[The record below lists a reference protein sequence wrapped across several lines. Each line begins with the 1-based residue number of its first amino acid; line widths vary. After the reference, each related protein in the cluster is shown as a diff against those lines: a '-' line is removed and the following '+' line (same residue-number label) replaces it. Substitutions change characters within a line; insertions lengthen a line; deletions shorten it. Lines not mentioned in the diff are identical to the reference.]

1 MSTRKRRKKPI
12 DDAKTHILSCTDK
25 VGFMSRYI
33 DGYKGRGV
41 FATPPNEPGD
51 FVLEYRGKL
60 LTKEECES
68 RRYSET
74 ESKFLFGFKWQNH
87 CLCLDASE
95 EDGSLGRLVND
106 NHKNPNCVMKKIIV
120 DNKPHLC
127 LFSLKKIEIGA
138 EIYYNYG
145 DSKWPWRSK
154 VGKNK
159 APAAA
164 KENLLGGEGQMKGLQ
179 TPAAAEENEASPVP
193 QMLNDG
199 PIPDETYTQMKG
211 LQTPAAAEENEASP
225 VPQMLNDGPIPDETY
240 TQMKGLQTPAAAE
253 ENEASPVPQMLNDGP
268 IPDETYTQMKGLQT
282 PAAAEEN
289 EASPVPQM
297 LNDGP
302 IPDETYT
309 QMKGLQTPAAA
320 EENEASPVPQML
332 NDGPIPDETYTQTI
346 HMEGPL
352 AEDIEGDKGSDD
364 EVSMSSR
371 QECTSISESQNQ
383 RVSATDVS
391 MPEEGSEHEV
401 SMSSLQECTSTPQVQ
416 NQTVSAK
423 KREKQTAVKRSWTP
437 EECAAV
443 DKHLRRFIVRSQV
456 PGKEECQRCITAA
469 PEALRNRD
477 WKAGKYYVKNRITA
491 LRRKVV

>member
-41 FATPPNEPGD
+41 FATHPIEPGD

-154 VGKNK
+154 VGKNN

-193 QMLNDG
+193 QMF
-199 PIPDETYTQMKG
+199 
-211 LQTPAAAEENEASP
+211 
-225 VPQMLNDGPIPDETY
+225 
-240 TQMKGLQTPAAAE
+240 
-253 ENEASPVPQMLNDGP
+253 NDGP

-352 AEDIEGDKGSDD
+352 AEDIEDVCVLGDKGSDD

-401 SMSSLQECTSTPQVQ
+401 SMSALQECTSTPQVQ

>member
-268 IPDETYTQMKGLQT
+268 IPDETYTQ
-282 PAAAEEN
+282 
-289 EASPVPQM
+289 
-297 LNDGP
+297 
-302 IPDETYT
+302 
-309 QMKGLQTPAAA
+309 
-320 EENEASPVPQML
+320 
-332 NDGPIPDETYTQTI
+332 TI

>member
-41 FATPPNEPGD
+41 FATPPIEPGD

-95 EDGSLGRLVND
+95 EDGSLGRLVYD

-268 IPDETYTQMKGLQT
+268 IPDETYTQ
-282 PAAAEEN
+282 
-289 EASPVPQM
+289 
-297 LNDGP
+297 
-302 IPDETYT
+302 
-309 QMKGLQTPAAA
+309 
-320 EENEASPVPQML
+320 
-332 NDGPIPDETYTQTI
+332 TI

-352 AEDIEGDKGSDD
+352 AEDIEDVCMLGDKGSDD

-437 EECAAV
+437 EECVAV

-477 WKAGKYYVKNRITA
+477 WKAVKYYVKNRITA

>member
-164 KENLLGGEGQMKGLQ
+164 KENLLGGEGQ
-179 TPAAAEENEASPVP
+179 
-193 QMLNDG
+193 
-199 PIPDETYTQMKG
+199 
-211 LQTPAAAEENEASP
+211 
-225 VPQMLNDGPIPDETY
+225 
-240 TQMKGLQTPAAAE
+240 
-253 ENEASPVPQMLNDGP
+253 
-268 IPDETYTQMKGLQT
+268 
-282 PAAAEEN
+282 
-289 EASPVPQM
+289 
-297 LNDGP
+297 
-302 IPDETYT
+302 
-309 QMKGLQTPAAA
+309 
-320 EENEASPVPQML
+320 
-332 NDGPIPDETYTQTI
+332 TI

-352 AEDIEGDKGSDD
+352 AEDIEDVCVLGDKGSDD

>member
-164 KENLLGGEGQMKGLQ
+164 KENLLGGEGQ
-179 TPAAAEENEASPVP
+179 
-193 QMLNDG
+193 
-199 PIPDETYTQMKG
+199 
-211 LQTPAAAEENEASP
+211 
-225 VPQMLNDGPIPDETY
+225 
-240 TQMKGLQTPAAAE
+240 
-253 ENEASPVPQMLNDGP
+253 
-268 IPDETYTQMKGLQT
+268 
-282 PAAAEEN
+282 
-289 EASPVPQM
+289 
-297 LNDGP
+297 
-302 IPDETYT
+302 
-309 QMKGLQTPAAA
+309 
-320 EENEASPVPQML
+320 
-332 NDGPIPDETYTQTI
+332 TI

-383 RVSATDVS
+383 RVSATDVSMPEEGSEHEVSMSSLQECTSTPQVQNQTVSAKKRDVS

>member
-199 PIPDETYTQMKG
+199 PIPDETYTQ
-211 LQTPAAAEENEASP
+211 
-225 VPQMLNDGPIPDETY
+225 
-240 TQMKGLQTPAAAE
+240 
-253 ENEASPVPQMLNDGP
+253 
-268 IPDETYTQMKGLQT
+268 
-282 PAAAEEN
+282 
-289 EASPVPQM
+289 
-297 LNDGP
+297 
-302 IPDETYT
+302 
-309 QMKGLQTPAAA
+309 
-320 EENEASPVPQML
+320 
-332 NDGPIPDETYTQTI
+332 TI

-423 KREKQTAVKRSWTP
+423 KRDWCCSREAVLSPQSCPVNARGRGGGP
-437 EECAAV
+437 
-443 DKHLRRFIVRSQV
+443 Q
-456 PGKEECQRCITAA
+456 QR
-469 PEALRNRD
+469 
-477 WKAGKYYVKNRITA
+477 
-491 LRRKVV
+491 

>member
-41 FATPPNEPGD
+41 FATHPIEPGD

-154 VGKNK
+154 VGKNN

-193 QMLNDG
+193 QMF
-199 PIPDETYTQMKG
+199 
-211 LQTPAAAEENEASP
+211 
-225 VPQMLNDGPIPDETY
+225 NDGPIPDETY

-401 SMSSLQECTSTPQVQ
+401 SMSALQECTSTPQVQ

>member
-240 TQMKGLQTPAAAE
+240 TQ
-253 ENEASPVPQMLNDGP
+253 
-268 IPDETYTQMKGLQT
+268 
-282 PAAAEEN
+282 
-289 EASPVPQM
+289 
-297 LNDGP
+297 
-302 IPDETYT
+302 
-309 QMKGLQTPAAA
+309 
-320 EENEASPVPQML
+320 
-332 NDGPIPDETYTQTI
+332 TI

-352 AEDIEGDKGSDD
+352 AEDIEDVCVLGDKGSDD

>member
-164 KENLLGGEGQMKGLQ
+164 KENLLGGEGQGMPH
-179 TPAAAEENEASPVP
+179 TPSCFQSCSYGVLP
-193 QMLNDG
+193 
-199 PIPDETYTQMKG
+199 
-211 LQTPAAAEENEASP
+211 
-225 VPQMLNDGPIPDETY
+225 
-240 TQMKGLQTPAAAE
+240 
-253 ENEASPVPQMLNDGP
+253 
-268 IPDETYTQMKGLQT
+268 
-282 PAAAEEN
+282 
-289 EASPVPQM
+289 
-297 LNDGP
+297 
-302 IPDETYT
+302 
-309 QMKGLQTPAAA
+309 
-320 EENEASPVPQML
+320 
-332 NDGPIPDETYTQTI
+332 
-346 HMEGPL
+346 
-352 AEDIEGDKGSDD
+352 
-364 EVSMSSR
+364 SSKHI
-371 QECTSISESQNQ
+371 SIWSLSFTHSC
-383 RVSATDVS
+383 V
-391 MPEEGSEHEV
+391 
-401 SMSSLQECTSTPQVQ
+401 SSLTQVGPFRP
-416 NQTVSAK
+416 VLPVDVFSAL
-423 KREKQTAVKRSWTP
+423 W
-437 EECAAV
+437 
-443 DKHLRRFIVRSQV
+443 
-456 PGKEECQRCITAA
+456 
-469 PEALRNRD
+469 
-477 WKAGKYYVKNRITA
+477 
-491 LRRKVV
+491 

>member
-199 PIPDETYTQMKG
+199 PIPDETYTQ
-211 LQTPAAAEENEASP
+211 
-225 VPQMLNDGPIPDETY
+225 
-240 TQMKGLQTPAAAE
+240 
-253 ENEASPVPQMLNDGP
+253 
-268 IPDETYTQMKGLQT
+268 
-282 PAAAEEN
+282 
-289 EASPVPQM
+289 
-297 LNDGP
+297 
-302 IPDETYT
+302 
-309 QMKGLQTPAAA
+309 
-320 EENEASPVPQML
+320 
-332 NDGPIPDETYTQTI
+332 TI

-352 AEDIEGDKGSDD
+352 AEDIEDVCVLGDKGSDD

-423 KREKQTAVKRSWTP
+423 KRDWCCSREAVLSPQSCPVNARGRGGGP
-437 EECAAV
+437 
-443 DKHLRRFIVRSQV
+443 Q
-456 PGKEECQRCITAA
+456 QR
-469 PEALRNRD
+469 
-477 WKAGKYYVKNRITA
+477 
-491 LRRKVV
+491 

>member
-41 FATPPNEPGD
+41 FATPPIEPGD

-95 EDGSLGRLVND
+95 EDGSLGRLVYD

-164 KENLLGGEGQMKGLQ
+164 KENLLGGEG
-179 TPAAAEENEASPVP
+179 
-193 QMLNDG
+193 
-199 PIPDETYTQMKG
+199 
-211 LQTPAAAEENEASP
+211 
-225 VPQMLNDGPIPDETY
+225 
-240 TQMKGLQTPAAAE
+240 QMKGLQTPAAAE

-437 EECAAV
+437 EECVAV

-477 WKAGKYYVKNRITA
+477 WKAVKYYVKNRITA

>member
-1 MSTRKRRKKPI
+1 
-12 DDAKTHILSCTDK
+12 
-25 VGFMSRYI
+25 
-33 DGYKGRGV
+33 
-41 FATPPNEPGD
+41 
-51 FVLEYRGKL
+51 
-60 LTKEECES
+60 
-68 RRYSET
+68 
-74 ESKFLFGFKWQNH
+74 
-87 CLCLDASE
+87 
-95 EDGSLGRLVND
+95 
-106 NHKNPNCVMKKIIV
+106 MK
-120 DNKPHLC
+120 D
-127 LFSLKKIEIGA
+127 
-138 EIYYNYG
+138 
-145 DSKWPWRSK
+145 
-154 VGKNK
+154 
-159 APAAA
+159 
-164 KENLLGGEGQMKGLQ
+164 LQ
-179 TPAAAEENEASPVP
+179 TPAAAEENVASPVP

-199 PIPDETYTQMKG
+199 PIPNETYTQMKG
-211 LQTPAAAEENEASP
+211 LQTPAAAEEN
-225 VPQMLNDGPIPDETY
+225 V
-240 TQMKGLQTPAAAE
+240 
-253 ENEASPVPQMLNDGP
+253 
-268 IPDETYTQMKGLQT
+268 
-282 PAAAEEN
+282 
-289 EASPVPQM
+289 
-297 LNDGP
+297 
-302 IPDETYT
+302 
-309 QMKGLQTPAAA
+309 
-320 EENEASPVPQML
+320 ASPVPQML

-352 AEDIEGDKGSDD
+352 AEDIEDVCMLGDKGSDD

-477 WKAGKYYVKNRITA
+477 WKAVKYYVKNRITA

>member
-41 FATPPNEPGD
+41 FATHPIEPGD

-154 VGKNK
+154 VGKNN

-193 QMLNDG
+193 QMF
-199 PIPDETYTQMKG
+199 
-211 LQTPAAAEENEASP
+211 
-225 VPQMLNDGPIPDETY
+225 
-240 TQMKGLQTPAAAE
+240 
-253 ENEASPVPQMLNDGP
+253 NDGP

-401 SMSSLQECTSTPQVQ
+401 SMSALQECTSTPQVQ

>member
-240 TQMKGLQTPAAAE
+240 TQ
-253 ENEASPVPQMLNDGP
+253 
-268 IPDETYTQMKGLQT
+268 
-282 PAAAEEN
+282 
-289 EASPVPQM
+289 
-297 LNDGP
+297 
-302 IPDETYT
+302 
-309 QMKGLQTPAAA
+309 
-320 EENEASPVPQML
+320 
-332 NDGPIPDETYTQTI
+332 TI

>member
-268 IPDETYTQMKGLQT
+268 IPDETYTQ
-282 PAAAEEN
+282 
-289 EASPVPQM
+289 
-297 LNDGP
+297 
-302 IPDETYT
+302 
-309 QMKGLQTPAAA
+309 
-320 EENEASPVPQML
+320 
-332 NDGPIPDETYTQTI
+332 TI

-352 AEDIEGDKGSDD
+352 AEDIEDVCVLGDKGSDD